1 MVIPLIFIDWYD
13 YVDLFATACH
23 AEPVEAL
30 AILPGLQQAK
40 TNSE

>member
-1 MVIPLIFIDWYD
+1 MIMLIY
-13 YVDLFATACH
+13 LQTACH